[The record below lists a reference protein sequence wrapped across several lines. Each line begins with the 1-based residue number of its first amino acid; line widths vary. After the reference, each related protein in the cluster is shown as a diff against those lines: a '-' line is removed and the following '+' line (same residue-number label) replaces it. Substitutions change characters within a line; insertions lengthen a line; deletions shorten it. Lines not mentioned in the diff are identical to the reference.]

1 MEITGLFPFDTYLV
15 VQIIA
20 TRYSIDALN
29 LTTVANWYAWYDNSK
44 DMRCH
49 RPRQVVSKASKFLFM
64 YIVPH
69 VDSATDGS
77 NVVEDED
84 QLCVPDG
91 KQDEH
96 VTRPSTVN
104 PLFSFWS
111 RERTWVFR
119 SKWWPWITAGYQGE
133 SPPDDC
139 WLSLQGQRL
148 EILGVLFSLIF
159 PSALEG
165 DKMGQAEAALVSWKE
180 WLLKARLLSTVG
192 ILLPEIAS
200 RRRCRLPADE
210 ADSLE
215 RVSGPAAAFPDYHCR
230 LIACASGMCMTQS
243 QQLTEC
249 IRCCQVVA
257 GIFTNIVGIIVGVA
271 EIFDDVTRVH
281 MVTAAKIEMV
291 YS

>member
-1 MEITGLFPFDTYLV
+1 MEISGLFPFDTDLV

-77 NVVEDED
+77 NVVEDGNEKD

-104 PLFSFWS
+104 PLFSFWLG
-111 RERTWVFR
+111 ERTWVFR
-119 SKWWPWITAGYQGE
+119 SNWWPWITAGYQGE

-148 EILGVLFSLIF
+148 EILGILFSLILWVMYHCDWR
-159 PSALEG
+159 SIGGVYAY
-165 DKMGQAEAALVSWKE
+165 
-180 WLLKARLLSTVG
+180 LLLILYYLIVNSLSVQIKRELFYLTVG
-192 ILLPEIAS
+192 IGSA
-200 RRRCRLPADE
+200 
-210 ADSLE
+210 
-215 RVSGPAAAFPDYHCR
+215 
-230 LIACASGMCMTQS
+230 
-243 QQLTEC
+243 
-249 IRCCQVVA
+249 
-257 GIFTNIVGIIVGVA
+257 
-271 EIFDDVTRVH
+271 
-281 MVTAAKIEMV
+281 
-291 YS
+291 